1 MAAGCRLNRPKRCWS
16 DDCGFTS
23 AWLAKW
29 HHETP
34 RNQDTLIM
42 AKAAARW
49 ANDPWDAIFLVSGV
63 RCGPYRSLT
72 HCDHICPCIPVEF
85 LHAAVE
91 HWLIMLIMKSN
102 GGRDWEPE
110 WSGVGL
116 KPSVL
121 PRSSPRRELGS
132 FFLRQGNGTVQKGI
146 PEGWSNWS
154 AQVHVYHVCICLYH
168 LWHLFVWCILRMELN
183 EKETAKKKLQMLLFR
198 SCSPLF
204 ERCTVVR
211 AATTLIHPMQ
221 HDVANSRNN
230 TVCFQCFRL
239 F

>member
-1 MAAGCRLNRPKRCWS
+1 MAAGCRLNRPKRCSWS

-49 ANDPWDAIFLVSGV
+49 DNDPWDAICLVSGV
-63 RCGPYRSLT
+63 RWP

-91 HWLIMLIMKSN
+91 HWLIMPFMKRN

-110 WSGVGL
+110 WSGAGS

-121 PRSSPRRELGS
+121 PRSPRRELGS
-132 FFLRQGNGTVQKGI
+132 FFLPRGNGTVQQGI

-168 LWHLFVWCILRMELN
+168 LWHLFVWCILSMELN
-183 EKETAKKKLQMLLFR
+183 EKETAKKNYKR
-198 SCSPLF
+198 CSSGPVVHSSRGAQSWEQRPLWF
-204 ERCTVVR
+204 IRCSMT
-211 AATTLIHPMQ
+211 
-221 HDVANSRNN
+221 
-230 TVCFQCFRL
+230 
-239 F
+239 